1 MPLGLSRGQL
11 LPRLN
16 VLSRE
21 PECEDPGDG
30 MSYLYRATFA
40 LQTLAALSY
49 QGSVQ
54 AGDRVG
60 HSSRCRLCLPLASAR
75 HPGTQG
81 LHSEGG
87 QPGHN

>member
-21 PECEDPGDG
+21 PEWEDPGDG

-54 AGDRVG
+54 AGDGVG
-60 HSSRCRLCLPLASAR
+60 HSSSIGNDLP
-75 HPGTQG
+75 
-81 LHSEGG
+81 
-87 QPGHN
+87 